1 VAEAPAELAAPL
13 GPALASAPGDIYEL
27 VIYNQ
32 ETANNH
38 YAINVFHFKAITSGC
53 TATSLIA
60 DFRANMETS
69 YRALLVS
76 AAVIN
81 RYVAF
86 NLVPYNTD
94 WAEQRVS
101 LAGTAGATMAPP
113 LVAAIITWR
122 TSLPGRRYRG
132 RTYFGP
138 LTTSDIQ
145 NGKIL
150 GGVTVGKWNTFGTNM
165 LNRYGATGT
174 STDTRVG
181 VWSRVL
187 GNQTPPHN
195 AAGFT
200 QITQFQTQTNL
211 GSMGT
216 RRVGRGM

>member
-1 VAEAPAELAAPL
+1 MTLTPAQLEVPK
-13 GPALASAPGDIYEL
+13 GPALASTAGDIYEL
-27 VIYNQ
+27 VIYVQ
-32 ETANNH
+32 ETANSH
-38 YAINVFHFKAITSGC
+38 FSLNVFHFKAITTGC

-60 DFRANMETS
+60 DFRTNLEAS
-69 YRALLVS
+69 YKALICS
-76 AAVIN
+76 AGIIV

-86 NLVPYNTD
+86 NLIPFNTD

-101 LAGTAGATMAPP
+101 VTCTASPTMAPP

-174 STDTRVG
+174 STDTRFG

-187 GNQTPPHN
+187 GNQTPPHSPL
-195 AAGFT
+195 GFT
-200 QITQFQTQTNL
+200 QVTQFQTQTNL